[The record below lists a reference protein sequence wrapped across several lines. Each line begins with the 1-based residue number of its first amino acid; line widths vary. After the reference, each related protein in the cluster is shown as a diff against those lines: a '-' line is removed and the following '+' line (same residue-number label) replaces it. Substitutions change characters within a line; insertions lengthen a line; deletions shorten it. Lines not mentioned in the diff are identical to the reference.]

1 MRLIHFALALTI
13 VLLAITGYLA
23 WEGQQEARGARRE
36 LDFLKQQQQAQM
48 AAGAVP
54 AASTQAL
61 RTMTPPLPGQIAI
74 HTPPATPQ
82 SVGGS
87 AGATAGRDT
96 STASAA
102 PSGIAGSLPPA
113 PPVAAPPP
121 LTLLQKRVLSMPA
134 IGKVKE
140 YQKDA
145 GFVVISAGS
154 QQRVAK
160 GTKFDLRRDNA
171 VVGRI
176 TVTDTIEATESV
188 ADLDPASVPA
198 GVTVEVGDEV
208 IQVVSP

>member
-1 MRLIHFALALTI
+1 MMRLIHFALALTI
-13 VLLAITGYLA
+13 VLLSITGYLA

-36 LDFLKQQQQAQM
+36 LDFLRQQQQAQI

-54 AASTQAL
+54 AGSTQAL
-61 RTMTPPLPGQIAI
+61 RTMTPPLPGQLAI
-74 HTPPATPQ
+74 NKPPVAAG
-82 SVGGS
+82 SVN
-87 AGATAGRDT
+87 ANAGRDT
-96 STASAA
+96 LPGSPGST
-102 PSGIAGSLPPA
+102 GVAGSVPPA
-113 PPVAAPPP
+113 PPLAAPPP

-160 GTKFDLRRDNA
+160 GTRFDLRRDNA

-176 TVTDTIEATESV
+176 TVSDSIEATESV